1 MIWGYVLGKKYPHKI
16 PNQLL
21 ICIPHGLLQC
31 SCSFVSDICSA
42 LESFEMPA
50 CIHRYLR
57 NALFGRIQ
65 PVKVL
70 ACQPPKCKGGTG
82 WQIDAEF
89 PRRLGRLTSTQLGA
103 RAQVRTVR
111 LCHLGLEHVL
121 EHVLVLFVAMGCN
134 GHQVQSYCMALTLRS
149 FERSLARLA
158 PLNEKMYS
166 ARQQVAECWKGR
178 PLEDWT
184 IVALFSWILF
194 TGLV

>member
-1 MIWGYVLGKKYPHKI
+1 MENRHKKNPSKLNNSNSHWAMIWGYVLGKKYPHKI

-42 LESFEMPA
+42 LESFEVPA

-65 PVKVL
+65 PVKVM

-89 PRRLGRLTSTQLGA
+89 PRRLGRLTLTQLGA

-111 LCHLGLEHVL
+111 LCHLGLENVL
-121 EHVLVLFVAMGCN
+121 EHVLVLFVAMGCY
-134 GHQVQSYCMALTLRS
+134 GHQVQSYCMALTLPHDIS
-149 FERSLARLA
+149 SDPWPGWHL
-158 PLNEKMYS
+158 
-166 ARQQVAECWKGR
+166 
-178 PLEDWT
+178 
-184 IVALFSWILF
+184 
-194 TGLV
+194 

>member
-1 MIWGYVLGKKYPHKI
+1 MENCHKKNPSKLNNSNSHWAMIWGYVLGKKYPHKI

-89 PRRLGRLTSTQLGA
+89 PRRLGRLTLTQLGA
-103 RAQVRTVR
+103 RAQVR
-111 LCHLGLEHVL
+111 LCHLGLENVL
-121 EHVLVLFVAMGCN
+121 ENVLVLFVAMGCN
-134 GHQVQSYCMALTLRS
+134 GHQVQTYCMALTLPHDTS
-149 FERSLARLA
+149 SVPWPGWHL
-158 PLNEKMYS
+158 
-166 ARQQVAECWKGR
+166 
-178 PLEDWT
+178 
-184 IVALFSWILF
+184 
-194 TGLV
+194 